1 MTCLALPPLREA
13 ICSPREAPLTSHLE
27 TCPVGLGP
35 HTASLCFMSTRIRRV
50 TKGSM
55 HRNAERTENGRPPA
69 CAGWIRLP
77 VSVSRPHMRVR
88 GSRARRAVTHCP
100 LSPPSPPRP
109 GVDGTILTGT
119 TVTSPFVRR
128 TARHGGVRAGMS
140 PRKHVDD
147 PFCPRCQATEPG
159 YEAMCPWRSGSAAVA
174 Q

>member
-1 MTCLALPPLREA
+1 MDTWWTRQPDHTSDVTHSRPPKPDLAHSSMTCLALPPPREA

-35 HTASLCFMSTRIRRV
+35 HTASLRFMSTRIRCV

-55 HRNAERTENGRPPA
+55 HRYAERTANGRPPA

-100 LSPPSPPRP
+100 LSRPQALQDQASTGLYLFASPGIPAQLSHPPLC
-109 GVDGTILTGT
+109 V
-119 TVTSPFVRR
+119 
-128 TARHGGVRAGMS
+128 ARHG
-140 PRKHVDD
+140 
-147 PFCPRCQATEPG
+147 T
-159 YEAMCPWRSGSAAVA
+159 AAYVLR
-174 Q
+174 

>member
-1 MTCLALPPLREA
+1 MSCPAAAQRSNLQPARSTAHFAPRNMSCWSRTTSLR
-13 ICSPREAPLTSHLE
+13 
-27 TCPVGLGP
+27 
-35 HTASLCFMSTRIRRV
+35 FMSTRIRRV
-50 TKGSM
+50 TRGLM
-55 HRNAERTENGRPPA
+55 HCNAERTENNQAVHPVYA
-69 CAGWIRLP
+69 SWIRLR